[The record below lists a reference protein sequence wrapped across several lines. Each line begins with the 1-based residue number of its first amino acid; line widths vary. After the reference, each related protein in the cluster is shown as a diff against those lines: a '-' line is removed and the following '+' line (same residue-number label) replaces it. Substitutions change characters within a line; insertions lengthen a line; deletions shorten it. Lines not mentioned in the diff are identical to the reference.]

1 MKVLRQN
8 KNGWDQE
15 VSGIF
20 VKVLMDLVSGTS
32 GSAKFYTN
40 AKLYKEISFLSKV
53 LQKSEVLKAKN
64 ISFFH

>member
-1 MKVLRQN
+1 MKVLRHN

-20 VKVLMDLVSGTS
+20 VKVLIDLVSGTS

-40 AKLYKEISFLSKV
+40 AKLYKEISFF
-53 LQKSEVLKAKN
+53 
-64 ISFFH
+64 I

>member
-8 KNGWDQE
+8 KNVWDQE

-32 GSAKFYTN
+32 GSAKFY
-40 AKLYKEISFLSKV
+40 AKLYKEISFF
-53 LQKSEVLKAKN
+53 
-64 ISFFH
+64 I